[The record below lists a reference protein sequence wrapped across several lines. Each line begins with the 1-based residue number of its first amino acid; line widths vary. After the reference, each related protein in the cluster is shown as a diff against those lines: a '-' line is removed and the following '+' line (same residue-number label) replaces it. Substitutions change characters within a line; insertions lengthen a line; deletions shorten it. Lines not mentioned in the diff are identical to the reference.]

1 MPSNTQPAPLTPYD
15 RRMQATAGKLRAALD
30 RLVRGTP
37 ERPVSQHSA
46 HRLTVAALAR
56 EAGVAR
62 NAIYTNHR
70 DILDELAQAR
80 SHETVPDRLNSTKQ
94 KRAKQRAVVDDMQ
107 IQIRQLATENAGLLC
122 RAVEAERMAERAD
135 RRSAQLT
142 RQIDALRRPTVLRP
156 LNTPAPITTFVVKD
170 TGKVSFDG

>member
-1 MPSNTQPAPLTPYD
+1 MTGVQTC
-15 RRMQATAGKLRAALD
+15 ALPIY
-30 RLVRGTP
+30 RLVRSTP
-37 ERPVSQHSA
+37 EHPASQHSA

-56 EAGVAR
+56 EAGVAS

-80 SHETVPDRLNSTKQ
+80 SRETVPYRLDSTEQ
-94 KRAKQRAVVDDMQ
+94 KIAKQRAAADEMQ
-107 IQIRQLATENAGLLC
+107 IQIRQLATENAGLLR
-122 RAVEAERMAERAD
+122 RAVEAERLAERTD

-156 LNTPAPITTFVVKD
+156 LNTPAPRIEDSPSTD
-170 TGKVSFDG
+170 NAGN